1 MHINKEHVYMC
12 LNIQMRKMLE
22 IKFCNLGYIT
32 AVMKEMAR
40 LKRCQ
45 PPARGNSLHI

>member
-1 MHINKEHVYMC
+1 MHINKEHTYMR
-12 LNIQMRKMLE
+12 LNIQMKKMLE

-32 AVMKEMAR
+32 AVIKEMVR

-45 PPARGNSLHI
+45 PPASGISLHI